1 MSVMGSPTLRMRCWL
16 DDEQTERQL
25 MAGRLD
31 MLYRDRSAYSYTT
44 LLMERE
50 AKMYREAWGR
60 SMDASD
66 LARLE
71 IMSLRTT
78 VLGQH
83 AVITELHAADRRR
96 QEAITEL
103 LAMIAFQ
110 RQQGPAKGL
119 TQPDA
124 PGEAEN
130 GTKRAIRSN
139 TALET
144 TTTTTVTNA
153 QLQEMIDQGVIAA
166 LAARDANRST
176 NGDDSHVSG
185 TSVRRTKR
193 VARECSNMKIIDKY
207 CPRDEIKKLEA
218 ELWNL
223 KVKESDKI
231 ERYVGGLPYMIHR
244 SVVASRPKTMQ
255 EAIEIATEL
264 MDKKICTFAECQT
277 ENKRK

>member
-1 MSVMGSPTLRMRCWL
+1 MTEFATRVRQDTDEIYVRL

-66 LARLE
+66 LTRLE

-103 LAMIAFQ
+103 LAVDRM
-110 RQQGPAKGL
+110 RQ
-119 TQPDA
+119 
-124 PGEAEN
+124 
-130 GTKRAIRSN
+130 
-139 TALET
+139 
-144 TTTTTVTNA
+144 A
-153 QLQEMIDQGVIAA
+153 Q
-166 LAARDANRST
+166 
-176 NGDDSHVSG
+176 
-185 TSVRRTKR
+185 
-193 VARECSNMKIIDKY
+193 
-207 CPRDEIKKLEA
+207 
-218 ELWNL
+218 
-223 KVKESDKI
+223 
-231 ERYVGGLPYMIHR
+231 
-244 SVVASRPKTMQ
+244 
-255 EAIEIATEL
+255 
-264 MDKKICTFAECQT
+264 
-277 ENKRK
+277 